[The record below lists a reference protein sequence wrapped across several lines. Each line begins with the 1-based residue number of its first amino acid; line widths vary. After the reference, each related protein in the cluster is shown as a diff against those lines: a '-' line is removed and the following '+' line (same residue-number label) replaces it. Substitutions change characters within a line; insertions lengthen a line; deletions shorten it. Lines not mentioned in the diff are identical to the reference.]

1 MKILYHHRIASKDG
15 QYVHIEEL
23 TNALMEQGHDIYFV
37 CPKFMDED
45 DFGGEGGIAAKLKAR
60 LPGWFY
66 EILEL
71 SYSFIIIYKLI
82 VALIKFKPDFIYERY
97 NLYQPVGVILAK
109 LFRLPILLEVNAP
122 LVEERIKY
130 NRLSL
135 PRFAKIIEHFTWRN
149 ATKIL
154 PVTQVLADII
164 TTNAG
169 LDGSKI
175 HVIPNGIN
183 QNKVHLLQKSTKKED
198 DQSLIIGFIGFI
210 NPWHRLDRALEAIAS
225 VGNKEIRFIC
235 VGEGDIR
242 PELEA
247 QAKMLGIGD
256 QVYFVGLVDRDQAFR
271 YVSQFD
277 IALQPSVTEYASP
290 LKLFEYLAAGTLIIA
305 PDMPNIREIV
315 NEESALLFD
324 PKSEDGFKSQLIKVL
339 TSFDKLHRIQKA
351 AQGLILDKQLTWQ
364 YNAKRVIAIANSI

>member
-23 TNALMEQGHDIYFV
+23 TNALMEQGHDIHFV
-37 CPKFMDED
+37 CPRFMDKD
-45 DFGGEGGIAAKLKAR
+45 DFGGEGGIASKLKAR

-71 SYSFIIIYKLI
+71 SYSLVIIYKLV
-82 VALIKFKPDFIYERY
+82 VAIIKFKPDFIYERY

-122 LVEERIKY
+122 LADERIKY
-130 NRLSL
+130 SGLAL

-154 PVTQVLADII
+154 PVTQVLARII
-164 TTNAG
+164 ATNSG
-169 LDGSKI
+169 VESNKI

-183 QNKVHLLQKSTKKED
+183 QNKIHLLQESTKKEGD
-198 DQSLIIGFIGFI
+198 LSLTIGFIGFI
-210 NPWHRLDRALEAIAS
+210 NPWHRLDRALEAIAA
-225 VGNKEIRFIC
+225 VGNKDIRFIC

-242 PELEA
+242 PKLEA
-247 QAKMLGIGD
+247 QAKALGIEE
-256 QVYFVGLVDRDQAFR
+256 QVLFAGLVNREQAFQ

-324 PKSEDGFKSQLIKVL
+324 PKSEDGFKNQLMRALISSDELKEV
-339 TSFDKLHRIQKA
+339 QKA
-351 AQGLILDKQLTWQ
+351 AQALIFDKQLTWQ
-364 YNAKRVIAIANSI
+364 YNAKRVIDIANSI

>member
-23 TNALMEQGHDIYFV
+23 TNALMEQGHDIHFV
-37 CPKFMDED
+37 CPRFMDKD
-45 DFGGEGGIAAKLKAR
+45 DFGGEGGIASKLKAR

-71 SYSFIIIYKLI
+71 SYSLVIIYKLV
-82 VALIKFKPDFIYERY
+82 VAIIKFKPDFIYERY

-122 LVEERIKY
+122 LADERIKHSG
-130 NRLSL
+130 LAL

-154 PVTQVLADII
+154 PVTQVLARII
-164 TTNAG
+164 ATNSG
-169 LDGSKI
+169 VESNKI

-183 QNKVHLLQKSTKKED
+183 QNKIHLLQESTKKEGD
-198 DQSLIIGFIGFI
+198 LSLTIGFIGFI
-210 NPWHRLDRALEAIAS
+210 NPWHRLDRALEAIAA
-225 VGNKEIRFIC
+225 VGNKDIRFIC

-242 PELEA
+242 PKLEA
-247 QAKMLGIGD
+247 QAKALGIEE
-256 QVYFVGLVDRDQAFR
+256 QVLFAGLVNREQAFQ

-324 PKSEDGFKSQLIKVL
+324 PKSEDGFKNQLMRALISSDELKEV
-339 TSFDKLHRIQKA
+339 QKA
-351 AQGLILDKQLTWQ
+351 AQALIFDKQLTWQ
-364 YNAKRVIAIANSI
+364 YNAKRVIDIANSI

>member
-1 MKILYHHRIASKDG
+1 MKILYHHRVASKDG
-15 QYVHIEEL
+15 QYVHVEEL
-23 TNALMEQGHDIYFV
+23 TNALMKQGHNIHFV
-37 CPKFMDED
+37 CPRFMDKD
-45 DFGGEGGIAAKLKAR
+45 DFGGEGGIATKLKAR
-60 LPGWFY
+60 LPGWIY

-71 SYSFIIIYKLI
+71 SYSLVIIYKLV
-82 VALIKFKPDFIYERY
+82 VAIIKFKPDFIYERY

-122 LVEERIKY
+122 LADERIKY
-130 NRLSL
+130 NGLSL
-135 PRFAKIIEHFTWRN
+135 PRFAKMIERLTWRN

-164 TTNAG
+164 VTNSG
-169 LDGSKI
+169 VNSNKI

-183 QNKVHLLQKSTKKED
+183 QNKLHLLQKSTKKED
-198 DQSLIIGFIGFI
+198 DQSLVIGFIGFI
-210 NPWHRLDRALEAIAS
+210 NPWHRLDRALEAIAEA
-225 VGNKEIRFIC
+225 GNKEIRFIC

-247 QAKMLGIGD
+247 QAKALGIAD
-256 QVYFVGLVDRDQAFR
+256 QVDFTGLVNRDQAFQ

-305 PDMPNIREIV
+305 PGTPNIREIV

-324 PKSEDGFKSQLIKVL
+324 PDSKDGFKEQLIKAL
-339 TSFDKLHRIQKA
+339 MSFDKLHGIQKA
-351 AQGLILDKQLTWQ
+351 AKALIVDKQLTWQ
-364 YNAKRVIAIANSI
+364 FNAKRVIDIANSI